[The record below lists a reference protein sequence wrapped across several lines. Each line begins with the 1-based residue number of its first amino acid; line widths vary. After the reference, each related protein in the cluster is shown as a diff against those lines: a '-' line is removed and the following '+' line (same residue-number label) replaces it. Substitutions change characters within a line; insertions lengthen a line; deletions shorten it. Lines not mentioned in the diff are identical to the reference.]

1 MNDELGQRLNET
13 PTIEVGIAALRVPV
27 HSDLASVWQ
36 TQKLRPEARVLF
48 MSGYTDDAI
57 IRHKVLER
65 GTHFLQKPFTPA
77 SLARKVR
84 EALS

>member
-1 MNDELGQRLNET
+1 
-13 PTIEVGIAALRVPV
+13 V
-27 HSDLASVWQ
+27 DLASRLQ
-36 TQKLRPEARVLF
+36 ELRPEARVLY

-65 GTHFLQKPFTPA
+65 GTHFLQKPFTAA